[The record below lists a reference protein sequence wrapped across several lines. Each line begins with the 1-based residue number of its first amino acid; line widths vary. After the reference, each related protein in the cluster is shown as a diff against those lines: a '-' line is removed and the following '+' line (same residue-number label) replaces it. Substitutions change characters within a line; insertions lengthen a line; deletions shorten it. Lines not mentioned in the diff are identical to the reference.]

1 MIKRVCANLLI
12 LLLLATASVSVGADD
27 PEYAHPDSDWLT
39 WTLKD
44 VNGDTIDTDGHESHV
59 VYVFLFRPDNDASCE
74 SIRLASEH
82 VRDHPNHADKVL
94 ALCCDDTGAKAI
106 KLFLRQEEYAK
117 RVAAWEAEQAA
128 AKQTAEQAGEAFTPE
143 PMPDFAQEIEDE
155 MCNAEGCDDL
165 CEHHLPFATAQ
176 RSEAAWT
183 WVLER
188 MTAPESLPRV
198 LKING
203 QGHVV
208 QQWTELPSNPN
219 PLNE

>member
-1 MIKRVCANLLI
+1 MLKRVFANLLI
-12 LLLLATASVSVGADD
+12 LLLLATASVSAGADD

-44 VNGDTIDTDGHESHV
+44 VNGDTIDTDDHEGHV
-59 VYVFLFRPDNDASCE
+59 VYLILFRPDNEGSCV
-74 SIRLASEH
+74 SVRLAAAH
-82 VRDHPNHADKVL
+82 VRDHANHASKVF
-94 ALCCDDTGAKAI
+94 ALCCDDGGANAI
-106 KLFLRQEEYAK
+106 RLFLRQEEYAR
-117 RVAAWEAEQAA
+117 RVTAWEAEQAA
-128 AKQTAEQAGEAFTPE
+128 AKQAAEQAGEVFAPE
-143 PMPDFAQEIEDE
+143 PMADFAQEIEDE
-155 MCNAEGCDDL
+155 MCTAEGCDDL

>member
-1 MIKRVCANLLI
+1 MLKRVFASLLG
-12 LLLLATASVSVGADD
+12 LLLLATTVTPVGADD
-27 PEYAHPDSDWLT
+27 PAHPDSDWLT

-59 VYVFLFRPDNDASCE
+59 VFVFLFRPDNEASCA
-74 SIRLASEH
+74 SVRLASAH
-82 VRDHPNHADKVL
+82 VRGHPNHANKVL

-117 RVAAWEAEQAA
+117 RVTAWQAEQAA
-128 AKQTAEQAGEAFTPE
+128 AKLTAEQEEEPWTPE
-143 PMPDFAQEIEDE
+143 PMPDFADEIEDE
-155 MCNAEGCDDL
+155 MCNAQGCDDL

-176 RSEAAWT
+176 RCEEMWT

-188 MTAPESLPRV
+188 MDHPEGLPRI

-203 QGHVV
+203 QGHLI
-208 QQWTELPSNPN
+208 QEWTELPTNPN
-219 PLNE
+219 PLSGN